1 MQFVQIPTFT
11 LNDGNKMP
19 GIGMGCWMGHY
30 GGGEEAARTVKI
42 ALELGYRHIDTAAGY
57 LWTGLENEDAVGQ
70 SIAESG
76 VPREELFVVTKLA
89 MPDHGRVEEGLDR
102 SLKALGLDYVDL
114 YLMHWPQAEDP
125 ETGRMLRPHES
136 PTFVETWL
144 AMEKLLS
151 TVLEFSKSK
160 GMVVQ
165 AYTPMGRPS
174 APFYKDPI
182 FVSMAEKYGVQIGQI
197 LLSWAVQ
204 HGTMPIPKSS
214 NRERAQQNLQVVRL
228 SQEDMTVMDEYHKR
242 PGMHR
247 ALAYIGMIK
256 DGKLFGWTMEELG
269 WPYDDEAYVKS

>member
-1 MQFVQIPTFT
+1 
-11 LNDGNKMP
+11 
-19 GIGMGCWMGHY
+19 
-30 GGGEEAARTVKI
+30 
-42 ALELGYRHIDTAAGY
+42 
-57 LWTGLENEDAVGQ
+57 
-70 SIAESG
+70 
-76 VPREELFVVTKLA
+76 

-125 ETGRMLRPHES
+125 ETGRMLRPYES

-151 TVLEFSKSK
+151 TGKTKSIGISNFSVENMKLLLSKVNIVPAVHQIEFHPCLPNFEVLEFSKSK
-160 GMVVQ
+160 GMIVQ

-214 NRERAQQNLQVVRL
+214 NPERAQQNLQVVKL
-228 SQEDMTVMDEYHKR
+228 SQEDMTVIDEYHKR

-269 WPYDDEAYVKS
+269 WSYDDEAYVKS